1 MFRISCSFPLAT
13 SDELKIC
20 LSTVIFRFEENLYA
34 YITQMHLV
42 KFMWKF
48 AAVLSTKYY
57 LQALERRRSRLEHA
71 AALQQIQWTEDP
83 TTPVQAEQ
91 SIPQSTPLTQETLAV
106 VASDPS
112 PTLVVVNPTTS
123 FAEDKLKAAS
133 SPSDCS
139 LQTTLSK
146 TNDPAHADREKE
158 LSISIEQ
165 IEKIMS
171 RNLKKAPKAAQP
183 SKVTVQRCTLMSM
196 R

>member
-71 AALQQIQWTEDP
+71 AAL
-83 TTPVQAEQ
+83 
-91 SIPQSTPLTQETLAV
+91 
-106 VASDPS
+106 
-112 PTLVVVNPTTS
+112 
-123 FAEDKLKAAS
+123 
-133 SPSDCS
+133 
-139 LQTTLSK
+139 
-146 TNDPAHADREKE
+146 H
-158 LSISIEQ
+158 
-165 IEKIMS
+165 
-171 RNLKKAPKAAQP
+171 
-183 SKVTVQRCTLMSM
+183 
-196 R
+196 